1 MRNTRISQKALHLEN
16 TRMYK
21 KRNPNQM
28 FFDFHLP
35 FGGKLRAD
43 NRWVILS
50 EQIPWDQIE
59 TDYAGF
65 FEGSNVGCSAKTSRV
80 ALGALIVKERL
91 KLTDR
96 ETVLQIQENPYLQFF
111 LGFPGY
117 TDKEP
122 FHHTSMVHFRKRFDQ
137 ETLAQ
142 INDLIVQK
150 ALKNQQ
156 EQTDETQDDTPKDN
170 TPPSNQGKLLV
181 DATCT
186 PADITF
192 PTDVK
197 LLNEAREK
205 TEEIIDCMHSTLIG
219 KRPKPRTYRKK
230 ARKDYLAL
238 IKQKSPG
245 RKKIRKA
252 IRKQLGY
259 VGRNLKTIEG
269 MASEGLLH
277 YLGKRLYR
285 LLLVSQELYR
295 QQLWMY
301 QNRCHRIGDRIVSL
315 YQPHVRPIVR
325 GKAHAPV
332 EFGAKVSISLVD
344 GFSFVDVLSWDAYNE
359 SGDLEGQIESYR
371 VRYGFYPESVHADKI
386 YRTRDNRRY
395 CKKYG
400 IRLSGPPLGRP
411 KQVTESNK
419 EELQAIKCQQRQ
431 DEIDR
436 IAVEGK
442 FGQGKRRFT
451 LNRIMAKL
459 AETSEAVIMV
469 SFIVMNLEKILSS
482 ILLCFLGAWHEAR
495 DLLGAGIYGEYERV
509 RRCHGV
515 VLFGRRCGKHCLE

>member
-1 MRNTRISQKALHLEN
+1 MYRKSQHQQL
-16 TRMYK
+16 T
-21 KRNPNQM
+21 
-28 FFDFHLP
+28 FDFALP
-35 FGGKLRAD
+35 FGGKLRSD

-50 EQIPWDQIE
+50 EQIPWNEIE
-59 TDYAGF
+59 LQYADL
-65 FEGSNVGCSAKTSRV
+65 FEQNQVGCPAKSSRI
-80 ALGALIVKERL
+80 ALGALIIKERMQT
-91 KLTDR
+91 TDR

-117 TDKEP
+117 SDKKP

-137 ETLAQ
+137 ETLAK
-142 INDLIVQK
+142 INDQIVQK
-150 ALKNQQ
+150 ALQNQQ
-156 EQTDETQDDTPKDN
+156 EQSDETQDDTPQNN

-205 TEEIIDCMHSTLIG
+205 TEEIIDCMHATLIG

-245 RKKIRKA
+245 YKKIRKA

-277 YLGKRLYR
+277 YLDKRLYR

-371 VRYGFYPESVHADKI
+371 ERYGFYPESVHADKI
-386 YRTRDNRRY
+386 YRTRDNRHF
-395 CKKYG
+395 CKKNG
-400 IRLSGPPLGRP
+400 IRLSGPALGRP
-411 KQVTESNK
+411 KKVTESNK
-419 EELQAIKCQQRQ
+419 EELQAIKRQQRQ

-436 IAVEGK
+436 IPVEGK

-451 LNRIMAKL
+451 LARIMAKL
-459 AETSEAVIMV
+459 AVTSEAVIMV
-469 SFIVMNLEKILSS
+469 SFIVMNLEKWLKAILFRVFLGNIVNHRIILST
-482 ILLCFLGAWHEAR
+482 FF
-495 DLLGAGIYGEYERV
+495 YG
-509 RRCHGV
+509 
-515 VLFGRRCGKHCLE
+515 

>member
-1 MRNTRISQKALHLEN
+1 MENPRIPQKGLHLEI
-16 TRMYK
+16 TRMY
-21 KRNPNQM
+21 RRTNPNQM
-28 FFDFHLP
+28 LFDFHLP
-35 FGGKLRAD
+35 FGGKLRSD

-50 EQIPWDQIE
+50 QQIPWDQIE
-59 TDYAGF
+59 TEYANVF
-65 FEGSNVGCSAKTSRV
+65 AGSNEGCSAKTSRV
-80 ALGALIVKERL
+80 ALGALIIKERL
-91 KLTDR
+91 RLTDR
-96 ETVLQIQENPYLQFF
+96 ETVHQIQENPYLQFF

-122 FHHTSMVHFRKRFDQ
+122 FHHTSMVHFRKRFDK

-142 INDLIVQK
+142 INELIVLK
-150 ALKNQQ
+150 ALENKQ
-156 EQTDETQDDTPKDN
+156 EQCDGTSDDTPKDD

-205 TEEIIDCMHSTLIG
+205 TEEMIDCIHAPDVGIHA
-219 KRPKPRTYRKK
+219 KPRTYRKK

-238 IKQKSPG
+238 IKQKRPG
-245 RKKIRKA
+245 YKKIRKA
-252 IRKQLGY
+252 MRKQLGY
-259 VGRNLKTIEG
+259 LGRNLKTIEK
-269 MASEGLLH
+269 MASEGSLALLD
-277 YLGKRLYR
+277 KRLYR

-301 QNRCHRIGDRIVSL
+301 QHRCHSIENRITSL

-325 GKAHAPV
+325 GKAQAPV
-332 EFGAKVSISLVD
+332 EFGAKVSISLVS

-359 SGDLEGQIESYR
+359 SCDLQGQIESYR
-371 VRYGFYPESVHADKI
+371 TRYGFYPESVHADKI

-395 CKKYG
+395 CRERD

-411 KQVTESNK
+411 KRMTQSNK
-419 EELQAIKCQQRQ
+419 KEVQAIKRQQRQ
-431 DEIDR
+431 DEVDR

-451 LNRIMAKL
+451 LARIMAKL

-482 ILLCFLGAWHEAR
+482 ILLFLLDLWHEAGH
-495 DLLGAGIYGEYERV
+495 LLRAVMWSEIEKARRYHGAT
-509 RRCHGV
+509 
-515 VLFGRRCGKHCLE
+515 LCGLHCEDYCLK

>member
-1 MRNTRISQKALHLEN
+1 
-16 TRMYK
+16 MYRK
-21 KRNPNQM
+21 TNPNQM
-28 FFDFHLP
+28 VFDFHIP
-35 FGGKLRAD
+35 FGGKLRSD

-50 EQIPWDQIE
+50 QQIPWDQIE
-59 TDYAGF
+59 SQYASL
-65 FEGSNVGCSAKTSRV
+65 FEESKIGCPAKSSRI
-80 ALGALIVKERL
+80 ALGALIIKERL
-91 KLTDR
+91 QTTDR
-96 ETVLQIQENPYLQFF
+96 ETVEQIRENPYLQFF

-137 ETLAQ
+137 ETLVQ
-142 INDLIVQK
+142 INEVIVLK
-150 ALKNQQ
+150 ALQNKQ
-156 EQTDETQDDTPKDN
+156 EQCDDTKDDTPNDN

-205 TEEIIDCMHSTLIG
+205 TEEIIDCMHATLIG
-219 KRPKPRTYRKK
+219 KQPKPRTYRKK

-245 RKKIRKA
+245 YKKIRKA

-259 VGRNLKTIEG
+259 VGRNLKTIER
-269 MASEGLLH
+269 MVSEGLLP

-301 QNRCHRIGDRIVSL
+301 QNKCHRIENRIVSL

-332 EFGAKVSISLVD
+332 EFGAKVSISLVE

-359 SGDLEGQIESYR
+359 SGDLQGQIESYHG
-371 VRYGFYPESVHADKI
+371 RYGFYPESVHADKI

-395 CKKYG
+395 CKERG
-400 IRLSGPPLGRP
+400 IRFSGPPLGRP

-419 EELQAIKCQQRQ
+419 EELQAIKRQQRQ

-436 IAVEGK
+436 IPVEGK

-451 LNRIMAKL
+451 LARIMAKL

-482 ILLCFLGAWHEAR
+482 ILLCLLGAWHKACH
-495 DLLGAGIYGEYERV
+495 LLRTVIWSCDKELGRFFKTV
-509 RRCHGV
+509 PCHVFCEGY
-515 VLFGRRCGKHCLE
+515 CLK

>member
-1 MRNTRISQKALHLEN
+1 MKNPRISQKGLHLEV
-16 TRMYK
+16 TRMYRK
-21 KRNPNQM
+21 TNPNQM
-28 FFDFHLP
+28 VFDFHIP
-35 FGGKLRAD
+35 FGGKLRCD

-50 EQIPWDQIE
+50 QQIPWDQIE
-59 TDYAGF
+59 SQYAGL
-65 FEGSNVGCSAKTSRV
+65 FEESHLGCPAKSSRV
-80 ALGALIVKERL
+80 ALGALIIKERL
-91 KLTDR
+91 QTTDR
-96 ETVLQIQENPYLQFF
+96 ETVEQIRENPYLQYF
-111 LGFPGY
+111 LGSPGY

-137 ETLAQ
+137 EILAQ
-142 INDLIVQK
+142 INELIVLK
-150 ALKNQQ
+150 ALQN
-156 EQTDETQDDTPKDN
+156 EQSQCDETKDDTPKDN

-205 TEEIIDCMHSTLIG
+205 TEEIIDRMHAPLIG

-245 RKKIRKA
+245 HKKIRKA

-269 MASEGLLH
+269 MASEGLLR

-301 QNRCHRIGDRIVSL
+301 QNKCHRIENRIVSL

-371 VRYGFYPESVHADKI
+371 ARYGFYPESAHADKI

-395 CKKYG
+395 CKEHG
-400 IRLSGPPLGRP
+400 IRLSGPALGRP
-411 KQVTESNK
+411 KQLTESNK
-419 EELQAIKCQQRQ
+419 EELQAIKRQQRQ

-482 ILLCFLGAWHEAR
+482 ILLC
-495 DLLGAGIYGEYERV
+495 LLGVWYDIRHLLRAMV
-509 RRCHGV
+509 WSCHEE
-515 VLFGRRCGKHCLE
+515 LRMQIEIASCPIHCEGYCLK